1 MIDIPQTHAIIALTD
16 SDKSVDEEEYMFFRM
31 NREEMACV
39 KEEGFEEGQDK
50 ILHLIQLLIKNSRNE
65 EIEKAVNNQD
75 FRNQLFN
82 EFGL

>member
-1 MIDIPQTHAIIALTD
+1 MG
-16 SDKSVDEEEYMFFRM
+16 S
-31 NREEMACV
+31 EMCIRDR
-39 KEEGFEEGQDK
+39 DK

>member
-1 MIDIPQTHAIIALTD
+1 
-16 SDKSVDEEEYMFFRM
+16 
-31 NREEMACV
+31 MACV